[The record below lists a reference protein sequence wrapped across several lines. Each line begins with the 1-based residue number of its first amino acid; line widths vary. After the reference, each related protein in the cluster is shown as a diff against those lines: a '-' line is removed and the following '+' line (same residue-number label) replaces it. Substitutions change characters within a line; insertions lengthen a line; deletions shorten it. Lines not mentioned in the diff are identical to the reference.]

1 MLSEEKKMMNKLKLN
16 EKRIKLKQTDG
27 KCEDIVNSTTDSS
40 NDSSHK
46 TVVSEVPEDQN
57 HSEEGLD
64 FSVFETEN
72 SYSDTNMTNILDTEC
87 QSDPCNSSV
96 ISIPRPLTDYR
107 NQLNEL
113 EGNKLTEILF
123 ATNQIQEPQTT
134 TIISNINDMDEYH
147 VKLTNERNHVYE
159 AYKNYLG
166 KMMPLVRNDPL
177 TAILLFNPNRPNLTH
192 KQLVKLQQRSYIH
205 LLRRYYL
212 LKYRSEYEANA
223 KFRELWDIMPDICVL
238 SGILWRNGTESQPT
252 LVIYVYWTTN
262 QVVTFNPMVYGLELV
277 DMFLVEY
284 VVDITRY
291 EL

>member
-1 MLSEEKKMMNKLKLN
+1 MLSEDEKVMNKLKLK

-27 KCEDIVNSTTDSS
+27 KCEDIVNFTTDSS

-46 TVVSEVPEDQN
+46 TVVSEVPENQN
-57 HSEEGLD
+57 HSEDGLD
-64 FSVFETEN
+64 FSVFEIEN
-72 SYSDTNMTNILDTEC
+72 SYSDTNMTNILDVVC
-87 QSDPCNSSV
+87 QSDPYNSSL

-147 VKLTNERNHVYE
+147 DDNNSFLLHLEFLRNERNNLYE

-166 KMMPLVRNDPL
+166 KMMPLVHNDPVIMHLL
-177 TAILLFNPNRPNLTH
+177 TAILLFNPKRPHLTH

-205 LLRRYYL
+205 LLQRYYL

-238 SGILWRNGTESQPT
+238 SGILWRNGTEAQPT
-252 LVIYVYWTTN
+252 RMGPILREIFDKT
-262 QVVTFNPMVYGLELV
+262 L
-277 DMFLVEY
+277 
-284 VVDITRY
+284 
-291 EL
+291 